1 MKVADGASSTRKSRL
16 FIVTYDY
23 REPIVMQRMEEE
35 NNYYKVLTFLEKK
48 CYYPF
53 PGL

>member
-16 FIVTYDY
+16 SIATYNY

-35 NNYYKVLTFLEKK
+35 NNYYKVLTF
-48 CYYPF
+48 
-53 PGL
+53 